1 MLYKFDNDVDDDD
14 GDDGGGDF
22 SRPHNLRLKNRVS
35 ISTMWTATCV
45 DEVSEV
51 VRAPDRDRSVVIGWP
66 MTNVVA
72 TFDSVDV
79 KQQFEVRL
87 KR

>member
-1 MLYKFDNDVDDDD
+1 M
-14 GDDGGGDF
+14 
-22 SRPHNLRLKNRVS
+22 S
-35 ISTMWTATCV
+35 ISSMWTATCV

-51 VRAPDRDRSVVIGWP
+51 VRAPDRSVVIGWP

-79 KQQFEVRL
+79 KQQFEAKL
-87 KR
+87 KRFACTYIN